1 MSGRRIF
8 INISDKIR
16 EILDPQLCLDCGITL
31 PSGSGFCRSCQADF
45 QHVSNPCHL
54 CGLSNVS
61 SGTICPACLHRS
73 PRWDHMLAPLVYAGS
88 TRQLLQRLK
97 YQQQNEVAAALA
109 DLLASS
115 FSQRSV
121 QALVPVPMHYSRLIE
136 RGFNHADEIAIQL
149 ARRLRIPVD
158 RHLLLRRRATLPQS
172 GLTPTQ
178 RYRNLQAAFSCT
190 AQPAYRSV
198 AIVDDIITS
207 GSTMQVISQCLR
219 RAGVDHIEVWSLAR
233 TLRD

>member
-8 INISDKIR
+8 INIGDKIR
-16 EILDPQLCLDCGITL
+16 GIFDPQLCLDCGMTL

-45 QHVSNPCHL
+45 HYVSNPCRL

-61 SGTICPACLHRS
+61 SGPVCPACLHRP
-73 PRWDHMLAPLVYAGS
+73 PRWDHMLAPLVYTGS

-97 YQQQNEVAAALA
+97 YQQQSEVAAALA
-109 DLLASS
+109 ELLAGS
-115 FSQRSV
+115 FSQRPV
-121 QALVPVPMHYSRLIE
+121 QALLPVPMHYSRLIE
-136 RGFNHADEIAIQL
+136 RGFNHADEIATQL

-158 RHLLLRRRATLPQS
+158 RNLVQRRRATLPQS
-172 GLTPTQ
+172 GLTPAQ
-178 RYRNLQAAFSCT
+178 RQRNLQAAFTCT